1 MSKFIEEERINET
14 LGKSWKELAPEVL
27 NELTETECIQVFH
40 GMLEGADM
48 MLLDLFYKALHK
60 KLGVERTIELIKE
73 AKE

>member
-1 MSKFIEEERINET
+1 
-14 LGKSWKELAPEVL
+14 
-27 NELTETECIQVFH
+27 
-40 GMLEGADM
+40 MLEGADM